1 MKAFSR
7 TRTRSNLISIHM
19 KTILIVVIGV
29 LLWQSTDARQFTSNI
44 LEGASEFIEP
54 DSNREETIGEKIDSF
69 FE

>member
-1 MKAFSR
+1 MIKSFSH
-7 TRTRSNLISIHM
+7 TKTIISKNM
-19 KTILIVVIGV
+19 KTILIIVIGV

-54 DSNREETIGEKIDSF
+54 DSHKEATIREKIDSF

>member
-1 MKAFSR
+1 
-7 TRTRSNLISIHM
+7 M

>member
-1 MKAFSR
+1 
-7 TRTRSNLISIHM
+7 M

-54 DSNREETIGEKIDSF
+54 DSHKEATIGEKIDSF

>member
-1 MKAFSR
+1 MIKSFSR
-7 TRTRSNLISIHM
+7 TKTLISKNM
-19 KTILIVVIGV
+19 KTILIIVIGV

-54 DSNREETIGEKIDSF
+54 DSNKEATIGEKIDSF